1 MPDVRFPKDP
11 PLNNEAGRSVEAG
24 RYAPYFL
31 SIINNRLSW
40 GASQLYLSMF
50 DIGLNEWRILS
61 ALRNEP
67 GIQALRIGEMVAMNK
82 SVVSRSSRKL
92 EKDGYVY
99 TRLVDSRRLLW
110 LTQKGAELHDKI
122 IKIAYQREA
131 ALLEGFSEAEKDV
144 LFDFLKRMK
153 DNLENVDRTD
163 KAVAGN

>member
-61 ALRNEP
+61 ALRNE
-67 GIQALRIGEMVAMNK
+67 
-82 SVVSRSSRKL
+82 S
-92 EKDGYVY
+92 
-99 TRLVDSRRLLW
+99 
-110 LTQKGAELHDKI
+110 
-122 IKIAYQREA
+122 
-131 ALLEGFSEAEKDV
+131 
-144 LFDFLKRMK
+144 
-153 DNLENVDRTD
+153 
-163 KAVAGN
+163 